1 VYFSENPLRRNLRC
15 RQAYLESM
23 LHRLNSSVTENGG
36 SSAYMFTLPI
46 ERIDGVDGFALLQAL
61 PDSQGAL
68 RRVSPK
74 NLKIGPL
81 EPFLPR

>member
-1 VYFSENPLRRNLRC
+1 VRRHLRC

-23 LHRLNSSVTENGG
+23 LHRFNSSVIENGS
-36 SSAYMFTLPI
+36 SSACMVTLPI
-46 ERIDGVDGFALLQAL
+46 ERIDGVDGFVLLQAL

-81 EPFLPR
+81 EPVQPR